1 MAGGKESARQKMIN
15 IMYLVLLAMLA
26 LNVSDTIL
34 NAFKN
39 INDSLVA
46 STTNVEASISQLM
59 TSFANTKLKEQPDR
73 ARPVYEKAKQAL
85 AIGED
90 LNKYIEGLKQQFR
103 VAGQGI
109 DPETGDLVERSNQ
122 DIAPGIMINQ
132 KKAAELKAKI
142 NQTDAKLRALVDPK
156 ERTGLTFSLEA
167 KDPENRVNGVKKSWE
182 EVNFGEGTPLTAA
195 MAILSKI
202 QTDVKNAESDVIKRL
217 LGNLDK
223 APVILDKF
231 SAVAVAPSSY
241 VIQGQPYTAEVFL
254 TAYDSQSSPQ
264 ITINGSNISVKE
276 GKGLYTVS
284 TSREGIFSYKG
295 SITLKQADGTFKSYP
310 LPEQKYQV
318 ARPSAVVSPTAMNV
332 FYIGVPNPVAVSA
345 PGIPKESLRV
355 SMSGGSISGSN
366 GTYTVRV
373 SSPGTA
379 RVNVSAD
386 INGKVQS
393 IGTQEFRVKRIPD
406 PIPQFA
412 GKSGGTLSSVA
423 IKSQNTVF
431 AKLLNFDFDARFK
444 VTGFTL
450 LIAKP
455 RSDALQVKGS
465 GPNLNADMQKAMKMV
480 TPGTTVIFKDI
491 EAVGPDG
498 GTRQIGNIVLTAN

>member
-39 INDSLVA
+39 INDSLIA
-46 STTNVEASISQLM
+46 SSTNVETSVSQLM
-59 TSFANTKLKEQPDR
+59 TSFENTKLKEQPDR
-73 ARPVYEKAKQAL
+73 ARPVFEKAKKAR

-90 LNKYIEGLKQQFR
+90 LSKYIDELKKQFHT
-103 VAGQGI
+103 AGHGI
-109 DPETGDLVERSNQ
+109 DPETGDLTERSNQ
-122 DIAPGIMINQ
+122 DIAPGIMINN
-132 KKAAELKAKI
+132 KEGEKLKIKI
-142 NQTDAKLRALVDPK
+142 NQTREQLIALVDPK
-156 ERTGLTFSLEA
+156 DRGGLTFSLEA
-167 KDPENRVNGVKKSWE
+167 KDDDKRLNGVKKNWE
-182 EVNFGEGTPLTAA
+182 ETNFGEGTPLTAA

-241 VIQGQPYTAEVFL
+241 IIQGQPYTAQVFL
-254 TAYDSQSSPQ
+254 TAYDSQASPQ
-264 ITINGSNISVKE
+264 ISINGSNISVKE
-276 GKGLYTVS
+276 GKGVYSVT
-284 TSREGIFSYKG
+284 TSREGMFSYKG

-318 ARPSAVVSPTAMNV
+318 ARPSAVVSPTKMNV
-332 FYIGVPNPVAVSA
+332 FYIGVPNPVSISA

-355 SMSGGSISGSN
+355 SMNGGSISGSN
-366 GTYTVRV
+366 GTYTVKV
-373 SSPGTA
+373 SSAGTA
-379 RVNVSAD
+379 RVNVAAE
-386 INGKVQS
+386 INGKTQN
-393 IGTQEFRVKRIPD
+393 IGTQEFRIKRIPD

-412 GKSGGTLSSVA
+412 GKTSGALSSVQ
-423 IKSQNTVF
+423 IKSQNTVY
-431 AKLLNFDFDARFK
+431 AKLNGFEFDAVFN
-444 VTGFTL
+444 VTGFNL

-455 RSDALQVKGS
+455 RADVILLKAS
-465 GPNLNADMQKAMKMV
+465 GNDLTPAMRTAMNTV
-480 TPGTTVIFKDI
+480 SPGTRVIFDNI

-498 GTRQIGNIVLTAN
+498 SRRAIGSIVLTAN

>member
-1 MAGGKESARQKMIN
+1 
-15 IMYLVLLAMLA
+15 MLA

-39 INDSLVA
+39 INDSLIA
-46 STTNVEASISQLM
+46 SSTNVESSVAQLM
-59 TSFANTKLKEQPDR
+59 TSFENTKLKEQPDR
-73 ARPVYEKAKQAL
+73 ARPVFEKAKEAL
-85 AIGED
+85 RIGEE
-90 LNKYIEGLKQQFR
+90 LNKYIIDLKKQFTT
-103 VAGQGI
+103 AGNGI
-109 DPETGDLVERSNQ
+109 DVQTGDLVERSNL
-122 DIAPGIMINQ
+122 DIATGIMINN
-132 KKAAELKAKI
+132 KEGEKLKNKI
-142 NQTDAKLRALVDPK
+142 NETREKLVALVDPK
-156 ERTGLTFSLEA
+156 DRGGLTFSLEA
-167 KDPENRVNGVKKSWE
+167 KDPEKRLEGVRKNWE
-182 EVNFGEGTPLTAA
+182 ELNFGEGTPLTAA
-195 MAILSKI
+195 MTILSKI

-241 VIQGQPYTAEVFL
+241 IIQGQPYTAQVFL
-254 TAYDSQSSPQ
+254 TAYDSQASPQ

-276 GKGLYTVS
+276 GKGVYSVS
-284 TSREGIFSYKG
+284 TSREGMFSYKG

-318 ARPSAVVSPTAMNV
+318 ARPSAVVSPTKMNV
-332 FYIGVPNPVAVSA
+332 FYIGVPNPVAISA

-366 GTYTVRV
+366 GTYTVKV
-373 SSPGTA
+373 SSAGTA
-379 RVNVSAD
+379 KVNVAAE
-386 INGKVQS
+386 INGKTQN
-393 IGTQEFRVKRIPD
+393 IGTQEFRIKRIPD

-412 GKSGGTLSSVA
+412 GKTSGALSSVQ
-423 IKSQNTVF
+423 IKSQNTVY
-431 AKLLNFDFDARFK
+431 AKLNGFEFDATFN

-455 RSDALQVKGS
+455 RADVILLKAS
-465 GPNLNADMQKAMKMV
+465 GNDLTPAMRTAMNTV
-480 TPGTTVIFKDI
+480 APGTRVIFDNI

-498 GTRQIGNIVLTAN
+498 SRRAIGSIVLTAN

>member
-39 INDSLVA
+39 INDSLTA
-46 STTNVEASISQLM
+46 SKTNVEASVSSLM
-59 TSFANTKLKEQPDR
+59 TSFENTKLKEQPDR
-73 ARPVYEKAKQAL
+73 AKPLYDKAKQAL
-85 AIGED
+85 AVGED
-90 LNKYIEGLKQQFR
+90 LNKYIEGLKQEFKTQ
-103 VAGQGI
+103 GQGI

-132 KKAAELKAKI
+132 KKGAELKAKI
-142 NQTDAKLRALVDPK
+142 IETDKKLRALVDPK
-156 ERTGLTFSLEA
+156 ERGALTFSLEA
-167 KDPENRVNGVKKSWE
+167 KDPEKRVNGVRKSWE
-182 EVNFGEGTPLTAA
+182 DVNFGEGTPLTAA
-195 MAILSKI
+195 MTILTKI

-241 VIQGQPYTAEVFL
+241 IIAGQPYTAEVFL

-264 ITINGSNISVKE
+264 ISINGSNVAVRE

-284 TSREGIFSYKG
+284 TSREGMFSYKG
-295 SITLKQADGTFKSYP
+295 TVTLRQADGTFKSYP

-318 ARPSAVVSPTAMNV
+318 ARPSAVVSPTKMNV
-332 FYIGVPNPVAVSA
+332 FYIGVPNPVSVSA
-345 PGIPKESLRV
+345 PGIPKENLRV

-366 GTYTVRV
+366 GTYTVKV
-373 SSPGTA
+373 SSSGTA
-379 RVNVSAD
+379 RINVSAVV
-386 INGKVQS
+386 NGKTQN
-393 IGTQEFRVKRIPD
+393 IGTQEFRIKRIPD

-412 GKSGGTLSSVA
+412 GKTSGAVSSVA

-431 AKLLNFDFDARFK
+431 AKLNGFEFDATFR

-450 LIAKP
+450 IIAKP
-455 RSDALQVKGS
+455 RADAVVLRSS
-465 GPNLNADMQKAMKMV
+465 GNSLTPQMRTAMNMV
-480 TPGTTVIFKDI
+480 APGTRVIFDNI

-498 GTRQIGNIVLTAN
+498 STRAIGAVVLSAN